1 MYKYA
6 TINPQA
12 TTVPEQA
19 LGIEVTIPAIAALCS
34 LGNIDP
40 QHSDSGNANVA
51 AIDAAMDWPLP
62 PAGSTLATIRAD
74 LDSIG
79 AMAVLLLRAA
89 DQAFSLRKVNA
100 ISAYDRFAVEPWQAQ
115 QPEPDWEIRALNAL
129 IGDFRTPLDERVALM
144 ADWLCDAVSLADE
157 AAAARDAYASA
168 AAACTITV
176 HGMVALVTSVIPS
189 RTPIDL
195 AYKRTPIVIFHNPE
209 ARVNNGPAHRKYS
222 VCVWPGTPINLAAL
236 LAALRTY
243 EPGWAGNVASGI
255 IGSTQGMHSPLNED
269 DVLAIVQLQVLI
281 DNLKRCTS
289 QREAI
294 QEIAAAGIGMESW
307 LAHCLLNESE
317 AMVWDAYRQSL

>member
-19 LGIEVTIPAIAALCS
+19 LGIEVTISAIAALCS

-40 QHSDSGNANVA
+40 QHSDSGNADVA

-62 PAGSTLATIRAD
+62 PAGSTLVTIRAD

-89 DQAFSLRKVNA
+89 DQAFSLRKVSA
-100 ISAYDRFAVEPWQAQ
+100 ISSYDRFVVGPWQAQ
-115 QPEPDWEIRALNAL
+115 QPEPDWEIRALNAR

-144 ADWLCDAVSLADE
+144 ANWLCGAVSLADE
-157 AAAARDAYASA
+157 AAAAEAYASRA
-168 AAACTITV
+168 AAACTITM
-176 HGMVALVTSVIPS
+176 HGMVALVTSAIPS

-195 AYKRTPIVIFHNPE
+195 AYERAPIVILHNPE
-209 ARVNNGPAHRKYS
+209 ARIAGGPAHRKYS
-222 VCVWPGTPINLAAL
+222 VCVWPGTPIDIAAL
-236 LAALRTY
+236 LAALRRY
-243 EPGWAGNVASGI
+243 EPGWGGNVASGI
-255 IGSTQGMHSPLNED
+255 IGSTQGMHSPLNEE
-269 DVLAIVQLQVLI
+269 DVLSIVQLQVLI
-281 DNLKRCTS
+281 DILKRCTS

-294 QEIAAAGIGMESW
+294 SWIAAAGIGMESW